1 MTYTTKPAPRAGHAC
16 VCGQTFRTLVDLD
29 DHFHEVFTPPDD
41 IGTDGQV
48 HAEVGRDHD

>member
-1 MTYTTKPAPRAGHAC
+1 MTHTAGPEPQAGHAC

-48 HAEVGRDHD
+48 HAEVGRDRD